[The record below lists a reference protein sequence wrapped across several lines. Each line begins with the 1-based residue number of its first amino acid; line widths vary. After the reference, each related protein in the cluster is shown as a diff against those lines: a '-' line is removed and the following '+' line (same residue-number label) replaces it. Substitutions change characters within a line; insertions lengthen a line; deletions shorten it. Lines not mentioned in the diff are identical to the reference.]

1 MKMSSN
7 EIRQF
12 DSTFFL
18 AKTSHEIGRIS
29 WFTISWLF
37 VHVFGEQIFLR
48 VDLKFAK
55 KLQKYNL

>member
-48 VDLKFAK
+48 VVV
-55 KLQKYNL
+55 